1 MKDNIS
7 EEDRHS
13 VLLVRDAMESTVA
26 QLPAV
31 HDLVPAAVT
40 QGRRRRARA
49 RLAIAAG
56 SVCVAG
62 AVVAASLA
70 LAGGHDA
77 RSARPAASGTPVPH
91 ESSGPVRPE
100 GYRSPFHGI
109 PPLEDLQLEGLTAR
123 ERTQRADF
131 QQKAAR
137 VLDELLPDSV
147 GLVRPS
153 YASAGS
159 YRGETADGKVFPLVF
174 STYYS
179 RSGPGPGPCLK
190 YINNTRGGC
199 EHVTLSNGIKA
210 MVVRLTD
217 HPVVPLIHTQIE
229 FSYRHHHVTFRV
241 ESDPEAE
248 VDSPV
253 SGRELQTIVS
263 DPRFLDLVRDA
274 IKLPLETK
282 KPTNKGS

>member
-1 MKDNIS
+1 MMDNIS

-13 VLLVRDAMESTVA
+13 ALLVRDAMESTVA

-77 RSARPAASGTPVPH
+77 RSARPAASRTPVPH

-100 GYRSPFHGI
+100 GYRSPFHDL
-109 PPLEDLQLEGLTAR
+109 PFMEEDQSGLTAR

-153 YASAGS
+153 DVNPWS
-159 YRGETADGKVFPLVF
+159 YQGMTADGRVFQLIF

-179 RSGPGPGPCLK
+179 RSGPGPGPCVK

-210 MVVRLTD
+210 MVVRRTD
-217 HPVVPLIHTQIE
+217 HPVPLIHTQIE
-229 FSYRHHHVTFRV
+229 FSYQHYHVGFRV
-241 ESDPEAE
+241 ESDPKAE

-274 IKLPLETK
+274 NKLPRETK

>member
-13 VLLVRDAMESTVA
+13 ALLVRDAMESTVA
-26 QLPAV
+26 QLSAL

-70 LAGGHDA
+70 LAGGHNA
-77 RSARPAASGTPVPH
+77 RSTRPAASGTPVPH

-100 GYRSPFHGI
+100 GYRSPFHNI
-109 PPLEDLQLEGLTAR
+109 PPLEDGQLEGLTAR

-147 GLVRPS
+147 GMVRPS
-153 YASAGS
+153 YTNAWS
-159 YRGETADGKVFPLVF
+159 YRGETADGKVFPVVL

-217 HPVVPLIHTQIE
+217 HPVPLVYTQIE

-241 ESDPEAE
+241 ESDPKAE

-253 SGRELQTIVS
+253 SGRELQTMVS
-263 DPRFLDLVRDA
+263 DPRFLDLVRDV
-274 IKLPLETK
+274 IKLPLATK
-282 KPTNKGS
+282 KPTTKGS

>member
-1 MKDNIS
+1 MMDNIS

-13 VLLVRDAMESTVA
+13 ALLVRDAMESTVA

-77 RSARPAASGTPVPH
+77 RSARPAASRTPVPH

-109 PPLEDLQLEGLTAR
+109 PPLEDQQLEGLTAR

-153 YASAGS
+153 YAAPAS
-159 YRGETADGKVFPLVF
+159 YRGETADGRVFPLILG
-174 STYYS
+174 TYYS

-210 MVVRLTD
+210 MVVLRTD
-217 HPVVPLIHTQIE
+217 HPVPLIHAQIE
-229 FSYRHHHVTFRV
+229 FSYQHYHVTFRV
-241 ESDPEAE
+241 ESDQKAE

-274 IKLPLETK
+274 NKLPRETK